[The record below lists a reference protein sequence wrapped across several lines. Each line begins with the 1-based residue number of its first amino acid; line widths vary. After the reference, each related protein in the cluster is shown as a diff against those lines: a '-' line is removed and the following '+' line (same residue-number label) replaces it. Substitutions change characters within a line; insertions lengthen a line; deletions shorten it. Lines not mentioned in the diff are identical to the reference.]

1 MFRWSGGSTDVWME
15 WRGLQILRWNEG
27 VYRCLDGVE
36 GSTDV

>member
-1 MFRWSGGSTDVWME
+1 MKGSTDVWME
-15 WRGLQILRWNEG
+15 WRGLQMFRWSGG